1 MTTVL
6 LLSSLDTREEET
18 LLLKNLIQQNGC
30 RVILMDISMGSCK
43 EGVADYSAADV
54 ANEAGASFEE
64 ISASRDTNRNTD
76 LLVRG
81 ATKLTQKL
89 YGDGEIDG
97 IAGLGGTSNTT
108 LISLVMKEFPF
119 GFPKLILSSSA
130 AVPAY
135 ATKFIANRDVV
146 MFYSCVE
153 VNTLNRFVNDV
164 LSRFAGLIVG
174 VLKTGGKGVAQNG
187 TAIGLSEFKFSER
200 CTARV
205 RDRIRQKGFEIIPF
219 SATGASDRIMEDMAS
234 SGLFQGILDLVPS
247 GFSEALLGG
256 NRSAG
261 FDRLDR
267 ELSLGIP
274 IIFTPCGFDMIS
286 CGPYERR
293 FHDLYWKRKRIA
305 NRKLFIPDTYRV
317 QARTT
322 KKEMELI
329 ARVFSEKLDKA
340 KSRVAVFIPLRGFSS
355 LSIKGGPLYDPQADM
370 VFIKTLRNT
379 INKDAVEVV
388 EMECTI
394 EDPEF
399 ADAIVDRFVTKISL
413 PSTPDPVIA

>member
-1 MTTVL
+1 M
-6 LLSSLDTREEET
+6 SSLDTRNEET
-18 LLLKNLIQQNGC
+18 LLLRRFIEKEGC
-30 RVILMDISMGSCK
+30 KVLLMDISMGTFTEGTTDFSCI
-43 EGVADYSAADV
+43 DV
-54 ANEAGASFEE
+54 AKEAGVSFEE
-64 ISASRDTNRNTD
+64 ICSSSDTNRNTD
-76 LLVRG
+76 TLVRG
-81 ATKLTQKL
+81 ATKIAQKL
-89 YGDGEIDG
+89 YGDGAIDG
-97 IAGLGGTSNTT
+97 IAGFGGTSNTT

-135 ATKFIANRDVV
+135 GTKFIANRDVV

-153 VNTLNRFVNDV
+153 VNTLNRFVTDV
-164 LSRFAGLIVG
+164 LQRFAGLITG
-174 VLKTGGKGVAQNG
+174 VLKTTKVSIEKKN
-187 TAIGLSEFKFSER
+187 ISVGLSEFKFSER

-205 RDRIRQKGFEIIPF
+205 RKLIEQKGIEVVPF
-219 SATGASDRIMEDMAS
+219 SATGASDRIMEDMAE
-234 SGLFQGILDLVPS
+234 SGQFQGILDLVPS

-293 FHDLYWKRKRIA
+293 FYDLYWKRKRLSE
-305 NRKLFIPDTYRV
+305 RKLFIPDTYRV

-329 ARVFSEKLDKA
+329 ARVFSQKLDKA
-340 KSRVAVFIPLRGFSS
+340 KGRVSVFIPLQGFSS
-355 LSIKGGPLYDPQADM
+355 LSCKDGPLYDPEADM
-370 VFIKTLRNT
+370 VFVKILKRSINKYLVNVIEMDCT
-379 INKDAVEVV
+379 IN
-388 EMECTI
+388 
-394 EDPEF
+394 DPIF
-399 ADAIVDRFVTKISL
+399 ADAIVESFMPQIGTQA
-413 PSTPDPVIA
+413 T

>member
-1 MTTVL
+1 MATVL
-6 LLSSLDTREEET
+6 LMSSLDTRNDET
-18 LLLKNLIQQNGC
+18 LLLKRFIENEDCKVL
-30 RVILMDISMGSCK
+30 LMDVSMGVLTD
-43 EGVADYSAADV
+43 GIADFGCADV
-54 ANEAGASFEE
+54 AKEAGVSFEE
-64 ISASRDTNRNTD
+64 IRSSSDTNRNTEI
-76 LLVRG
+76 LVRG
-81 ATKLTQKL
+81 ATRIAEKL
-89 YGDGEIDG
+89 YGEGTIDG
-97 IAGLGGTSNTT
+97 IAGFGGTSNTT

-135 ATKFIANRDVV
+135 GTKFIANRDVV

-153 VNTLNRFVNDV
+153 VNTLNRFVTNV
-164 LSRFAGLIVG
+164 LQRFAGLITG
-174 VLKTGGKGVAQNG
+174 VLKTKKVSMDQQGVSV
-187 TAIGLSEFKFSER
+187 GLSEFKFSER

-205 RDRIRQKGFEIIPF
+205 RKLIEAKGIEVIPF
-219 SATGASDRIMEDMAS
+219 SATGASDRIMEDMAV
-234 SGLFQGILDLVPS
+234 GGQFQGILDLVPS

-293 FHDLYWKRKRIA
+293 FNDLYWKRKRLGD
-305 NRKLFIPDTYRV
+305 RKLFIPDTYRV

-329 ARVFSEKLDKA
+329 ARVFSQKLDKA
-340 KSRVAVFIPLRGFSS
+340 KGRVAVFIPLQGFSS
-355 LSIKGGPLYDPQADM
+355 LSCKDGPLCDTEADM
-370 VFIKTLRNT
+370 VFVKTLKRS
-379 INKDAVEVV
+379 INKCLVNVI
-388 EMECTI
+388 EMDCTVD
-394 EDPEF
+394 DPIF
-399 ADAIVDRFVTKISL
+399 ADAIVENFMSHLGTK
-413 PSTPDPVIA
+413 VA